1 LTWRRFT
8 SGDHDESGGIDGAN
22 SLAWHSSR
30 SGPEAC
36 GAGAPE
42 DRIIHAAREQVV
54 IETYD
59 ARRLQGSVSE
69 ARADSFI
76 LTNDGRSTTLTYA
89 EVRRVFAPGQLSKP
103 VTAILVGGVVAGV
116 LLALVWALGGLRG

>member
-1 LTWRRFT
+1 MALILALGIQAAPDPRHVAQVRRKI
-8 SGDHDESGGIDGAN
+8 ES
-22 SLAWHSSR
+22 SMQ
-30 SGPEAC
+30 
-36 GAGAPE
+36 
-42 DRIIHAAREQVV
+42 HATRVV

-89 EVRRVFAPGQLSKP
+89 EVRRVFASAQLSKP

>member
-1 LTWRRFT
+1 MTTMRAVVSMALVLALGIQAAPDQKHVTQVRRKV
-8 SGDHDESGGIDGAN
+8 ESSMQHA
-22 SLAWHSSR
+22 SR
-30 SGPEAC
+30 
-36 GAGAPE
+36 
-42 DRIIHAAREQVV
+42 VV

-89 EVRRVFAPGQLSKP
+89 EVRRVFAS
-103 VTAILVGGVVAGV
+103 A
-116 LLALVWALGGLRG
+116 R